1 MIKKL
6 IEKIFGKFCKCE
18 KKTKTTHELLKEG
31 FEKEQKILK
40 LEDEMETP
48 VIEKIVCN
56 THKTRFKKSC
66 PTCIEAAK

>member
-1 MIKKL
+1 MILRKRKMIKWIKSL
-6 IEKIFGKFCKCE
+6 F
-18 KKTKTTHELLKEG
+18 KKEKTTSELLKEG
-31 FEKEQKILK
+31 FDKEQEALK

-66 PTCIEAAK
+66 PTCIAAAE